1 MRAKADAGSAAAS
14 HPATEAA
21 TPPGGAALP
30 QVVLPPDAPPGSAVA
45 LSRAP
50 LSHRARYSWPLQV
63 GPAASRARLDGA
75 ASLDAG
81 GKLAHWRYVARASP
95 RDVSRSEGRTD
106 AEVDSRL
113 HPGTHSGLGEPNASD
128 ASDASDASVPMQP
141 VMPYGTAHTETL
153 IDDAGGAIPAIAHVF
168 ARESLVD
175 EIARDGRRDPL
186 AFRRAHLD
194 PARDGGG
201 VALIDALA
209 QRAVWLPMS
218 LPPRPS
224 GMRVTRGRGMAFDK
238 RAPRPGDTDNPV
250 YSGWI
255 VDLEV
260 DGASGGIAVTRVV
273 AGQARGRI
281 DGSGIEGIGAAR
293 IARAAAQ
300 LLGRTLAYAPSHD
313 ETAGPA
319 ALAYRVSGAVGH
331 AVTTAKQTRVKAGGA
346 VADAGPAPAIDA
358 GDTASAAAAIANAL
372 YDATGVRF
380 RDPPFTPERVRA
392 VLDEA
397 GQGRRG
403 RFARLREHGF
413 VLDAI
418 RGAIR
423 SAAPVSA
430 LYAAPDTAPYAAPD
444 TVVPDATPRRRRR
457 GLAWMAAGAGTL
469 ATVLGTAWPIRAPLP
484 LIDRPDPAAWSAATL
499 ARGRD
504 IAAAGDC
511 AVCHTAPGGIR
522 NAGGLGIATPFGTVY
537 STNLTPDV
545 AHGIGGWSFAAFD
558 RAMRQ
563 GISRDG
569 RHLYP
574 AFPYTAFTKL
584 SEADMTAL
592 YAYLMAQPAVP
603 VPAPA
608 TRLRFPFNQRP
619 LLAGWNALYLTP
631 GAYRPEPARAAE
643 WNRGRYL
650 VEGAGHCSACHS
662 PRNALGAEQGGA
674 RYLSGGV
681 VDGWT
686 APSLVADVKSRLP
699 WTEAA
704 LFDYLSTGFSPEH
717 GVAAGPMAPVVA
729 GLATLPAA
737 DVQAIAHYLASLRVS
752 QEAGRQAPGQVR
764 EPTQASTHEQDAPA
778 IRLLGLETGQRIF
791 EGACAVCHADAGGV
805 GNFGVRPLMSRNTGV
820 AERSP
825 DNLLRV
831 IQQGIA
837 APATDALGY
846 MPGFREAF
854 DDQQIA
860 ALGAYLRARFAP
872 GEPAWP
878 DLAATSARIR
888 GTSH

>member
-1 MRAKADAGSAAAS
+1 MRAKADAGSDAHSDAGADAAP
-14 HPATEAA
+14 HPAAGA
-21 TPPGGAALP
+21 QTPPDGAALP
-30 QVVLPPDAPPGSAVA
+30 HAVSPADAPPGSIVA
-45 LSRAP
+45 PSSALLP
-50 LSHRARYSWPLQV
+50 HRARYSWPLPV
-63 GPAASRARLDGA
+63 GSAASRARLEGA

-81 GKLAHWRYVARASP
+81 GRLTHWRYAARAPSRGVSGSGGRANADADFRP
-95 RDVSRSEGRTD
+95 R
-106 AEVDSRL
+106 
-113 HPGTHSGLGEPNASD
+113 PGTHTGSGEPNAGE
-128 ASDASDASVPMQP
+128 ASNTGAPTPP
-141 VMPYGTAHTETL
+141 VMPYGTARTETL
-153 IDDAGGAIPAIAHVF
+153 IDDAGGAIPAVAHVF

-209 QRAVWLPMS
+209 QRAGWRPMS
-218 LPPRPS
+218 LPSRPS
-224 GMRVTRGRGMAFDK
+224 GARVTRGRGLAFDK
-238 RAPRPGDTDNPV
+238 RAPRPDEADSSDGPV

-255 VDLEV
+255 VDVEV

-293 IARAAAQ
+293 IARAASQ

-319 ALAYRVSGAVGH
+319 ALAYRVSGVIGH
-331 AVTTAKQTRVKAGGA
+331 AVTTAMQAEAGGA
-346 VADAGPAPAIDA
+346 VTDAGPAPALDA
-358 GDTASAAAAIANAL
+358 SDTAPAAAAIANAL

-397 GQGRRG
+397 DPGRRG
-403 RFARLREHGF
+403 RFARLREHGL
-413 VLDAI
+413 VRGAI
-418 RGAIR
+418 RGAICGAIR
-423 SAAPVSA
+423 ST
-430 LYAAPDTAPYAAPD
+430 APDAAPYAATD
-444 TVVPDATPRRRRR
+444 AAVPHAVPRRRRR
-457 GLAWMAAGAGTL
+457 RLAWMAAGAGTL
-469 ATVLGTAWPIRAPLP
+469 AAVLGAAWPVRAPLP

-558 RAMRQ
+558 RAMRR

-574 AFPYTAFTKL
+574 AFPYTAFAKL

-608 TRLRFPFNQRP
+608 TRLRFPFNLRP

-631 GAYRPEPARAAE
+631 GAYRPDPARAAE

-650 VEGAGHCSACHS
+650 VEGAGHCSA
-662 PRNALGAEQGGA
+662 
-674 RYLSGGV
+674 
-681 VDGWT
+681 
-686 APSLVADVKSRLP
+686 
-699 WTEAA
+699 
-704 LFDYLSTGFSPEH
+704 
-717 GVAAGPMAPVVA
+717 
-729 GLATLPAA
+729 
-737 DVQAIAHYLASLRVS
+737 
-752 QEAGRQAPGQVR
+752 
-764 EPTQASTHEQDAPA
+764 
-778 IRLLGLETGQRIF
+778 
-791 EGACAVCHADAGGV
+791 
-805 GNFGVRPLMSRNTGV
+805 
-820 AERSP
+820 
-825 DNLLRV
+825 
-831 IQQGIA
+831 
-837 APATDALGY
+837 
-846 MPGFREAF
+846 
-854 DDQQIA
+854 
-860 ALGAYLRARFAP
+860 
-872 GEPAWP
+872 
-878 DLAATSARIR
+878 
-888 GTSH
+888 